1 MVDFGRQMDAAA
13 INWTPL
19 VIDHLNPS
27 SSIWPTIAHVIASA
41 KVKSVWAAVAPALAR
56 HQVPG

>member
-1 MVDFGRQMDAAA
+1 MVGFGRQMDAAA

-27 SSIWPTIAHVIASA
+27 FLHFDWEN
-41 KVKSVWAAVAPALAR
+41 R
-56 HQVPG
+56 

>member
-1 MVDFGRQMDAAA
+1 MTDFGRQMDAAA

-27 SSIWPTIAHVIASA
+27 SSYMADHS
-41 KVKSVWAAVAPALAR
+41 AR
-56 HQVPG
+56 HCFRKSEEPMGGGRTCTSQAPSAG